1 MSKESQTKVAA
12 LQWDIQRGKI
22 AHNLE
27 KARELL
33 EEAAEDHCKLCV
45 LPEMWASSFAG
56 EEAESLLPDV
66 LEAELAIQNLSAEL
80 ELCIAGS
87 NYAQV
92 EEGIVNRARLYE
104 NGAFLGHYDKVHLFS
119 PLGEDRFFKA
129 GSDTAIFDTS
139 LGKVGLAICYDL
151 RFPEYLRTLFLEG
164 CEILI
169 VPSQWPEARA
179 RHFRILAKARAVENQ
194 CFVIA
199 TNRCGIEP
207 SILTGQ
213 DILFSGNSMV
223 IEPTGEVLIQGGGE
237 EGVLS
242 AEIDLKDC
250 KILRRAIPVT
260 KDRRDDVYKRLW
272 NKNWK

>member
-1 MSKESQTKVAA
+1 MSKESQIKVAA
-12 LQWDIQRGKI
+12 LQWDILRAQV
-22 AHNLE
+22 AHNLA
-27 KARELL
+27 KAEGLL
-33 EEAAEDHCKLCV
+33 REAAEDGCNLCV

-56 EEAESLLPDV
+56 DEAEALLAEV
-66 LEAELAIQNLSAEL
+66 LEAEAEIQKLSGEL
-80 ELCIAGS
+80 EICVVGS
-87 NYAQV
+87 NYARCK
-92 EEGIVNRARLYE
+92 EGLVNRARLYE
-104 NGAFLGHYDKVHLFS
+104 KGALLGTYDKVHLFS
-119 PLGEDRFFKA
+119 PLGEDRFFEA
-129 GSDTAIFDTS
+129 GSDTALFETS

-151 RFPEYLRTLFLEG
+151 RFPEFLRTLFLGG
-164 CEILI
+164 CEILL

-223 IEPTGEVLIQGGGE
+223 IEPTGEVLVQGGGE

-260 KDRRDDVYKRLW
+260 KDRRDDVYQRLW
-272 NKNWK
+272 NKNWE